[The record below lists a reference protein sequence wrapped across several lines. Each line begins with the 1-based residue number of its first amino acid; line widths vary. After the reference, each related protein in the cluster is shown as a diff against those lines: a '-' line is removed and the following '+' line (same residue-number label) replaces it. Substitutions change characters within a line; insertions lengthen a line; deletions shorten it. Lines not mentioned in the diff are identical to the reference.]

1 MPATTPAHLA
11 DTSALPQQRLN
22 QLDTQWRAANYL
34 AAAQIYLRRN
44 PLLREPL
51 RAEDIKPRLLGHW
64 GTVPGLTL
72 VYTHLNRLIQDTDA
86 NVLLVVGPG
95 HGAPAILSEMF
106 LDGSMEATYPQLT
119 RDLAGLTRL
128 TRDFSWPGGFPSHV
142 GPSTPGTINEGG
154 ELGYSVAHAFGAAF
168 DNPDLLV
175 ACVVGD
181 GEAETGPLAAA
192 WQSNKFLN
200 PASDGAV
207 LPILH
212 LNGYKLSG
220 PTVYARMS
228 DTELTQYFEGLGYK
242 VGIVAEDEPAAAH
255 QAMWRALDW
264 AYGEI
269 HALQER
275 ARSGEEIVRPA
286 WPMLL
291 LRTPKGWTGPK
302 TLDGAPV
309 ENTFHAHQIPIP
321 NPAGN
326 PSHLAAL
333 DDWLRSYHPE
343 RLFDEQGRPAAA
355 VTAIMPSGERRIGM
369 NPHANGG
376 NQLRPLK
383 LPDYTEYAVPVATP
397 GATDAEATRELG
409 KYLRDIF
416 ARNGAER
423 NFRIVCPDET
433 TSNRLEAVF
442 EETERPFEWPLVAT
456 DEYLSRN
463 GRVMEI
469 LSEHTCEGWLEGY
482 LLTGRHGIFACYEA
496 FVSIVDSMVNQ
507 YGKWLKLSNEIPWRK
522 PVASLNY
529 LLTSHAWRQDHNG
542 FSHQGPGFINTIMSK
557 KSSVARIYL
566 PPDTNCLLSVADHCL
581 RSQNYINLMLIGKQP
596 QPQWLDMRA
605 AQEHCARGIGV
616 WEWASNDAGAPDVV
630 LAAAGDVPTMEIL
643 AAAWLLRRDIPSLRV
658 RVVNVVD
665 LLTLE
670 SHRDHPHG
678 LDEQAFSEIFTEDA
692 PVVFAFH
699 GYARAIH
706 ELIYH
711 RPNPQRF
718 HVRGSN
724 EEGTTTTPFDMVVEN
739 QMSRYHLAMLALRH
753 ASRMRSQVGAL
764 IDAYQERLAAH
775 HVYIREH
782 DADLPEVRDW
792 RWSQPPDGSDAATG
806 TAPTVPSAHD
816 GHELGQRPPRQRKPR

>member
-1 MPATTPAHLA
+1 MPTTIPATPAKE
-11 DTSALPQQRLN
+11 TALPRQ
-22 QLDTQWRAANYL
+22 QLDQLDAQWRAANYL

-51 RAEDIKPRLLGHW
+51 RPDDIKPRLLGHW

-72 VYTHLNRLIQDTDA
+72 VYTHLNRLIQQTDA

-95 HGAPAILSEMF
+95 HGAPAVLSEMF
-106 LDGSMEATYPQLT
+106 LDGSMEAFYPQLT
-119 RDLAGLTRL
+119 RDLAGLSRL
-128 TRDFSWPGGFPSHV
+128 TREFSWPGGFPSHV
-142 GPSTPGTINEGG
+142 GPTTPGTINEGG
-154 ELGYSVAHAFGAAF
+154 ELGYSLAHSYGAAL
-168 DNPDLLV
+168 DNPDLIV

-192 WQSNKFLN
+192 WQSNKFLD

-220 PTVYARMS
+220 PTIYARMS
-228 DTELTQYFEGLGYK
+228 DDELTRYFEGLGYQ
-242 VGIVAEDEPAAAH
+242 VGIVAEDDPAAAH
-255 QAMWRALDW
+255 VAMWRALDW
-264 AYGEI
+264 ACDEI

-275 ARSGEEIVRPA
+275 ARTGERIERPA

-302 TLDGAPV
+302 TLDGKPV

-321 NPAGN
+321 DPAHNPT
-326 PSHLAAL
+326 HLAAL
-333 DDWLRSYHPE
+333 EQWMRSYHPE
-343 RLFDEQGRPAAA
+343 RLFDEAGRPAPE
-355 VTAIMPSGERRIGM
+355 VTAIMPTGDRRLGM
-369 NPHANGG
+369 NPHANSGV
-376 NQLRPLK
+376 QSALK
-383 LPDYTEYAVPVATP
+383 LPDYTEYAVPVASP
-397 GATDAEATRELG
+397 GATDAEATRTLG
-409 KYLRDIF
+409 VYLRDVF
-416 ARNGAER
+416 ARNRDAR
-423 NFRIVCPDET
+423 NFRLVCPDET
-433 TSNRLEAVF
+433 TSNRLDAVF
-442 EETERPFEWPLVAT
+442 EETERPFEWPLVPT

-482 LLTGRHGIFACYEA
+482 LLTGRHGVFACYEA
-496 FVSIVDSMVNQ
+496 FITIIDSMANQ
-507 YGKWLKLSNEIPWRK
+507 FGKWLKLTQEIPWRK
-522 PVASLNY
+522 PIASLNY

-542 FSHQGPGFINTIMSK
+542 YSHQGPGFINTIMSK

-566 PPDTNCLLSVADHCL
+566 PPDANCLLSVADHCL
-581 RSQNYINLMLIGKQP
+581 RSRNYINLILIGKQP

-605 AQEHCARGIGV
+605 AQEHCARGVGV

-630 LAAAGDVPTMEIL
+630 LAAAGDVPTMETL
-643 AAAWLLRRDIPSLRV
+643 AAAWLLRRDMPDLRV

-678 LDEQAFSEIFTEDA
+678 LDEQAFNAIFTEDA

-706 ELIYH
+706 ELVYH

-718 HVRGSN
+718 HVRGYN
-724 EEGTTTTPFDMVVEN
+724 EEGTTTTPFDMVVAN
-739 QMSRYHLAMLALRH
+739 QISRYHLAMLALHH
-753 ASRMRSQVGAL
+753 ANRVRSRAGAL

-775 HVYIREH
+775 QVYIREH

-792 RWSQPPDGSDAATG
+792 RWSQLPDDHADHARERNQY
-806 TAPTVPSAHD
+806 PT
-816 GHELGQRPPRQRKPR
+816 RPRKPRQ